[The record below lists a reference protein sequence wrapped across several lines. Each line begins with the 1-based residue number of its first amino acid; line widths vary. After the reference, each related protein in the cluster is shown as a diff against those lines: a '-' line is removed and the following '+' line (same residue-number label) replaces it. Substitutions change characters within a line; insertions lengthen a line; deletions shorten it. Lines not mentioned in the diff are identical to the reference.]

1 MTGNKDSNV
10 NPTSSNGGA
19 NGDDEHLQWEE
30 FLSSHESDLD
40 EVARS
45 RSARKFDKAARK
57 AEKKA
62 QFSVHDL
69 KAEAFTR
76 TPPTGRGPRDFSNS
90 SWLDVDETMD
100 GDSTFTPPNPSLG
113 PVSRSGLLFVILL
126 VAGVLGLAAA
136 VLLPSM
142 ASLLGTVCGVMTLI
156 GAGGLLARHRGHSET
171 RRDIFDDG
179 ARV

>member
-1 MTGNKDSNV
+1 MTGNKDSNA
-10 NPTSSNGGA
+10 NPPSSNDGA
-19 NGDDEHLQWEE
+19 NDDERRQWEE
-30 FLSSHESDLD
+30 FISSHENDLD

-57 AEKKA
+57 AEKKKA
-62 QFSVHDL
+62 QFNVQDL
-69 KAEAFTR
+69 KAEAFAQA
-76 TPPTGRGPRDFSNS
+76 PPAGRGPRDFRNS
-90 SWLDVDETMD
+90 SWLDVDEMMD

-113 PVSRSGLLFVILL
+113 PISGSGLLFVILL
-126 VAGVLGLAAA
+126 VAGVLGLVAA

-156 GAGGLLARHRGHSET
+156 GAGGLFARHRGHTET
-171 RRDIFDDG
+171 RRDVFDDG